1 MSSASTSC
9 GMQVG
14 RLLVAS
20 GCRVLTGGEGGVME
34 AAQKGARA
42 AAGYRE
48 GDSVA
53 VMRHGGGGGAA
64 EVAALRANRWAD
76 VRIATGGC
84 AGECRLSRG
93 WAAWKVC
100 CQLH

>member
-1 MSSASTSC
+1 MCSMGSASTAC

-14 RLLVAS
+14 RLLAAA

-34 AAQKGARA
+34 AAQRGARG

-53 VMRHGGGGGAA
+53 VLRQGGGGGAA
-64 EVAALRANRWAD
+64 EAALLRANRWAD
-76 VRIATGGC
+76 VGIATGGC
-84 AGECRLSRG
+84 DGQHGRL
-93 WAAWKVC
+93 A
-100 CQLH
+100 